1 MQAHNSNGASPVP
14 AAPADTRRPLLK
26 DLTRVFTA
34 KSISAGTVAALFGC
48 SGPALIVISA
58 ADAGNLSSGQT
69 VAWLFAIYFLGGLIS
84 LIMALRY
91 RQPITGAYSIPG
103 AAIMITALATI
114 PFTEAVGAF
123 IMSGAIVLALGV
135 SGVVGRIMRW
145 LPMPI
150 VMAMI
155 AGALIRF
162 GIGAVNAVGAA
173 PWIAGTAVV
182 AFFLSSR
189 FIKSVP
195 PVLVAA
201 LVGLGVAFAMGAVQ
215 PADVDI
221 AFVAPEFTAPSF
233 TLGAFLAISVPLAAL
248 VIGAENAQ
256 ATGVLLAEEY
266 RPPVNAMTIIS
277 GIGGMLAGLL
287 GGHNANIAG
296 PMTAICSS
304 EQAGDDKS
312 TRYGATLV
320 NGVLFCAFGLFAGA
334 AVPFILALPGALIGS
349 VAGLAMIGVL
359 LAAFQ
364 HAFSR
369 HRGHQ
374 IGAFVALVVA
384 MSNISLLGVS
394 SPFWALVCGI
404 AVSLLLGEKTLDPKT
419 ETTQVAD

>member
-1 MQAHNSNGASPVP
+1 MSTQSDNQVPLSASPVP
-14 AAPADTRRPLLK
+14 RRSMFSGLG
-26 DLTRVFTA
+26 RSFNV
-34 KSISAGTVAALFGC
+34 KSVSAGTVAALFGC

-58 ADAGNLSSGQT
+58 ANAGNLSNGQT

-84 LIMALRY
+84 LFMALRY
-91 RQPITGAYSIPG
+91 RQPICGAYSIPG
-103 AAIMITALATI
+103 AAIMIAALVTI
-114 PFTEAVGAF
+114 PFNEAVGAF
-123 IMSGAIVLALGV
+123 IMSGAIVLVLGV
-135 SGVVGRIMRW
+135 SGVIGRIMRW

-162 GIGAVNAVGAA
+162 GIGAVEAVGTA
-173 PWIAGTAVV
+173 PLIAGSAVV
-182 AFFLSSR
+182 VFFLGSR
-189 FIKSVP
+189 FIPAVP

-201 LVGLGVAFAMGAVQ
+201 LVGFVVALLTGSVQ

-221 AFVAPEFTAPSF
+221 AFVAPELTAPSF
-233 TLGAFLAISVPLAAL
+233 TLNAFLAISVPLAAL

-256 ATGVLLAEEY
+256 ATGVLLAEQY

-277 GIGGMLAGLL
+277 GVGGMLAGFL

-304 EQAGDDKS
+304 EQAGDDK
-312 TRYGATLV
+312 RLRFGATLV

-334 AVPFILALPGALIGS
+334 AVPFILALPSALIGS

-364 HAFSR
+364 QAFSK
-369 HRGHQ
+369 HLGYQ

-384 MSNISLLGVS
+384 MSNMSLLGIS
-394 SPFWALVCGI
+394 APFWALVFGI
-404 AVSLLLGEKTLDPKT
+404 VVSLLIGEKSLTSDDSS
-419 ETTQVAD
+419 ESRE